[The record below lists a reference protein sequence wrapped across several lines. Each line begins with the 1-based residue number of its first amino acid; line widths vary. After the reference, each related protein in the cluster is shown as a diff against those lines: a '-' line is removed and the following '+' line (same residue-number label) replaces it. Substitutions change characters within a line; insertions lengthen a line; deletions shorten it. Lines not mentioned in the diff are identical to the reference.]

1 MRKNASFTI
10 ILKLIKNSRFPVS
23 KKAIKAALLDQEIDV
38 SKRSIDRYLQE
49 LAQKFL
55 VQRNEDST
63 YSMNELVDED
73 EYALFLNFLD
83 VSEISTLAMDTISS
97 RVALKE
103 HILPEYH
110 QNFKGVEWLTSIFKG
125 ITHNKQLIFEYA
137 TAFGSPKKRKVAP
150 CLVKQYQNRWYLVAV
165 DLEDENTLKTFGL
178 DRISQLYVQGTI
190 KVVVAASEAAA
201 IFKNIVGIDQRPRV
215 AGREGLTNV
224 QIAATSIQAG
234 LFESMPLHSS
244 QKLVDT
250 QGGNKIFSY
259 DLVVNYEFVQHLFM
273 HMPYIEVL
281 EPKWLRSHIREEA
294 QKIFHNHH

>member
-38 SKRSIDRYLQE
+38 SKRTIDRYLQE

-103 HILPEYH
+103 HIIPEYH
-110 QNFKGVEWLTSIFKG
+110 QNFKGVEWLPSIFKG

-137 TAFGSPKKRKVAP
+137 TAFGSSKKRKVAP

-178 DRISQLYVQGTI
+178 DRMSYLSLQGSI
-190 KVVVAASEAAA
+190 KVVVAATEAAA
-201 IFKNIVGIDQRPRV
+201 IFKNIVGVDQRPRV

-224 QIAATSIQAG
+224 QIVATSI
-234 LFESMPLHSS
+234 
-244 QKLVDT
+244 
-250 QGGNKIFSY
+250 
-259 DLVVNYEFVQHLFM
+259 
-273 HMPYIEVL
+273 
-281 EPKWLRSHIREEA
+281 
-294 QKIFHNHH
+294 